1 MRLAPLRGGRKVEV
15 QMSPLI
21 DVVFLLLLF
30 YAVTT
35 QFVNDE
41 RLKLKLP
48 EAETAESVGTNRD
61 EKPPEVK
68 VAVDGTIW
76 INDEIVPESE
86 LETRMR
92 QIVERAPDDGI
103 ILKGDK
109 GADYGV
115 VVHVLDVARK
125 VGAKG
130 IQMSADRPKEK
141 IEFCPSPC
149 PCSEHP
155 STKISFG
162 ALVATCR
169 AFTNTHPGTET
180 ETETWAREAPRIHV
194 IQLPA
199 STTECSRR
207 GVERAP
213 RDRASE
219 D

>member
-1 MRLAPLRGGRKVEV
+1 MRLAPFRGRRKPEV

-21 DVVFLLLLF
+21 DVIFLLLIF

-35 QFVNDE
+35 QFVTDE

-48 EAETAESVGTNRD
+48 EAETAESAGINLE

-76 INDEIVPESE
+76 IDDRIVPESE
-86 LETRMR
+86 LESRIR
-92 QIVERAPDDGI
+92 QLVERAPDDGI

-130 IQMSADRPKEK
+130 IQMSAERPPE
-141 IEFCPSPC
+141 E
-149 PCSEHP
+149 
-155 STKISFG
+155 
-162 ALVATCR
+162 
-169 AFTNTHPGTET
+169 
-180 ETETWAREAPRIHV
+180 
-194 IQLPA
+194 
-199 STTECSRR
+199 
-207 GVERAP
+207 
-213 RDRASE
+213 
-219 D
+219 